1 MGPKN
6 EKVMLL
12 AVLVGSV
19 LIAVASGVTIYFVA
33 KDTSELKAAN
43 DALHTRI
50 ATAKNKLNQLNDMR
64 VEREKAQAR
73 LVASESILPSQKEI
87 ETLVDNLSEFAKQS
101 GVTIVKAEP
110 VRQSAYGAPIATSQ
124 RFDEADFNLDLT
136 GNYFQFVEFL
146 NYLENY
152 KRFIRVDSFSVAAGR
167 NNSEGNSMSLDF
179 ATFTYVD
186 ESAIGQP
193 PIAAV
198 KGVTK

>member
-1 MGPKN
+1 MGSKN
-6 EKVMLL
+6 EKFILL

-33 KDTSELKAAN
+33 KDTGVLRSAN
-43 DALHTRI
+43 DGLHTRI
-50 ATAKNKLNQLNDMR
+50 ATAKSKLNKLNDMR

-110 VRQSAYGAPIATSQ
+110 VRQSAYGAPIATTQ
-124 RFDEADFNLDLT
+124 RFDEADFNLNLT

-152 KRFIRVDSFSVAAGR
+152 KRFIRVDTFNIASAK
-167 NNSEGNSMSLDF
+167 NKTDGNSINLEF

-186 ESAIGQP
+186 AAADQP
-193 PIAAV
+193 TVTAV
-198 KGVTK
+198 KGVTR